1 MEIQVIGNIYIYI
14 YLYNYIYIIIL
25 QLILFTSF
33 SANHV
38 FGKEDIY
45 PTYASNVKAW
55 CTKTRRNTECI
66 EVNKHASCR

>member
-14 YLYNYIYIIIL
+14 YIYNYIYIIIL

-45 PTYASNVKAW
+45 PTYASNVKLGVQ
-55 CTKTRRNTECI
+55 KQDGTRNVLR
-66 EVNKHASCR
+66 